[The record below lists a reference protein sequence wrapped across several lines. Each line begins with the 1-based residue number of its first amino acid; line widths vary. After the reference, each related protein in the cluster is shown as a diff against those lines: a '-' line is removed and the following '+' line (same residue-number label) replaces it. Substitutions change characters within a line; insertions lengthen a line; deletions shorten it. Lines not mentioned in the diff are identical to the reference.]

1 MNKRPVKDTAPEKYA
16 PENFFRE
23 VYAVVA
29 AIPCG
34 RVVSYGDIA
43 RLLGQSSR
51 SRMVGRALKNAPD
64 GLPCHRVVN
73 SQGRLVPG
81 WTAQRRLLADEGAT
95 FLSSGRVDLKACR
108 WRFEED
114 EAG

>member
-1 MNKRPVKDTAPEKYA
+1 MSKTTIKDAPSVGYD
-16 PENFFRE
+16 PGTFVRD
-23 VYAVVA
+23 VHAVVA